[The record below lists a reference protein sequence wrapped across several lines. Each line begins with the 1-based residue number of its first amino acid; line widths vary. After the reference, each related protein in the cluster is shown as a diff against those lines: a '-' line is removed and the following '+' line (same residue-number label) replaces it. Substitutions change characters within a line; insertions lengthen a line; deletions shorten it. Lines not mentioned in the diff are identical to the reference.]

1 MSLLRWPHD
10 HHREVRTRL
19 NTALS
24 ANTTNCDQDRY
35 VMITIA
41 PSQIHNTHR
50 CAGRSTT
57 PALAQLRAS
66 DPSLYTLCI
75 ALHRPNQIPTLTTKR
90 SCAATP
96 SINALNRVGCPRAP
110 HRRRSNPHRARCTIA
125 SHFPRFRPLEGF
137 VRRPPECLA
146 PSVRGRHPK
155 PFTKADICSA
165 ANSAKIP
172 PLVGGNEQH
181 R

>member
-1 MSLLRWPHD
+1 
-10 HHREVRTRL
+10 
-19 NTALS
+19 
-24 ANTTNCDQDRY
+24 
-35 VMITIA
+35 MIF
-41 PSQIHNTHR
+41 
-50 CAGRSTT
+50 RSKIYTYSKT
-57 PALAQLRAS
+57 PNICRNNISNGSNHLGS
-66 DPSLYTLCI
+66 
-75 ALHRPNQIPTLTTKR
+75 NQIPTLTTKR

-155 PFTKADICSA
+155 PFTKALMDLAHVNWLYVAIQVPIYIA
-165 ANSAKIP
+165 FFMIGGLLTP
-172 PLVGGNEQH
+172 PLQKKRTWRGV
-181 R
+181 RPID

>member
-10 HHREVRTRL
+10 YHREVRTRL

-41 PSQIHNTHR
+41 TSQIHNTHR
-50 CAGRSTT
+50 SRWSIHHAGARSI
-57 PALAQLRAS
+57 ARFRSQLIH
-66 DPSLYTLCI
+66 LM
-75 ALHRPNQIPTLTTKR
+75 HRSSSNQIPTLTTKR

>member
-1 MSLLRWPHD
+1 
-10 HHREVRTRL
+10 
-19 NTALS
+19 
-24 ANTTNCDQDRY
+24 
-35 VMITIA
+35 MITIA
-41 PSQIHNTHR
+41 TSQIPIVL
-50 CAGRSTT
+50 AGRSTT

-155 PFTKADICSA
+155 PFTTADSCSA
-165 ANSAKIP
+165 EKNLSLDH
-172 PLVGGNEQH
+172 LVGNRKQRRGYVEAAAVTDVDPTA
-181 R
+181 RPSAA